1 MRSEATMEYE
11 VRNSERSDGEMK
23 QVDVDKMVMILDN
36 LADRM
41 KFTEEQLNTMSKAAM
56 NIEIALNRI
65 ADVLIEMGLKES
77 DGK

>member
-1 MRSEATMEYE
+1 
-11 VRNSERSDGEMK
+11 MK
-23 QVDVDKMVMILDN
+23 QVDVDKMVMIIDK

-41 KFTEEQLNTMSKAAM
+41 KFTEEQLNTLSKATM

-65 ADVLIEMGLKES
+65 ADVLIENGLKER

>member
-1 MRSEATMEYE
+1 
-11 VRNSERSDGEMK
+11 MK
-23 QVDVDKMVMILDN
+23 QVDVDKMVMIIDK

-65 ADVLIEMGLKES
+65 ADVLMEMGLKER
-77 DGK
+77 DGE

>member
-1 MRSEATMEYE
+1 
-11 VRNSERSDGEMK
+11 MK

>member
-1 MRSEATMEYE
+1 
-11 VRNSERSDGEMK
+11 MK
-23 QVDVDKMVMILDN
+23 QADVDKMVMILDN

-41 KFTEEQLNTMSKAAM
+41 KFTEEQLNTMSKAAT

-65 ADVLIEMGLKES
+65 ADVLAEMGIKES

>member
-1 MRSEATMEYE
+1 
-11 VRNSERSDGEMK
+11 MK

-41 KFTEEQLNTMSKAAM
+41 KFTDEQLNTLSKAAM

-65 ADVLIEMGLKES
+65 ADVLAESGLKER
-77 DGK
+77 DGE

>member
-1 MRSEATMEYE
+1 
-11 VRNSERSDGEMK
+11 MK
-23 QVDVDKMVMILDN
+23 QVDVDKMVMIIDK

-65 ADVLIEMGLKES
+65 ADVLMEMGLKER